1 MLSIVERAKKL
12 MRDLDIDGWL
22 VVSSDEREIHSP
34 WILGVN
40 CYSKHFIFIP
50 RNGDPFVLIS
60 NMEAPMVREF
70 SGIKNVIGYENYG
83 DMRDKLSKYLQEI
96 KGSKIALNYVDDL
109 YNSGGESLNT
119 LTYGDYLSLKGF
131 VKGVE
136 FVSAKK
142 LLYLLRSKKSREEIE
157 NHKVAAD
164 IAVKAMKAAIETIA
178 PGVSESEVAAEAE
191 SVMRRNGAEIAF
203 KTIVASGKNS
213 ADPHHNTSR
222 DKLIKDGELVI
233 VDLGAR
239 YKMQCSDMTWTV
251 FVGKNPPKKAVKMF
265 EAVLKAKT
273 SAISKIK
280 PGVEA
285 WMIDEAAR
293 KVIHEY
299 GFTDNEFMHST
310 GHPLGIEVHDVGPSF
325 SKRDNR
331 ETATI
336 KMEPGMIMTV
346 EPGVYMREFGGV
358 RLEDDVVVTEDG
370 CEVTTESLRELIEL
384 T

>member
-1 MLSIVERAKKL
+1 MIERAKKL
-12 MRDLDIDGWL
+12 MEDLDIDGWL
-22 VVSSDEREIHSP
+22 IVSSDEREIHSP

-50 RNGDPFVLIS
+50 RNGEPFVIIS
-60 NMEAPMVREF
+60 TMEAPMVKEF
-70 SGIKNVIGYENYG
+70 SGISNVIEYENYR
-83 DMRDKLSKYLQEI
+83 DMRDKLLKHLQEL
-96 KGSKIALNYVDDL
+96 KGSKIALNYVEDL

-119 LTYGDYLSLKGF
+119 LTHGDYLSLKEF
-131 VKGVE
+131 AKGVE

-142 LLYLLRSKKSREEIE
+142 LLYLLRSRKSKEEVE

-164 IAVKAMKAAIETIA
+164 IAVKAMKAAIEVIA

-191 SVMRRNGAEIAF
+191 GVMRKNGAEVAF

-233 VDLGAR
+233 IDLGAR
-239 YKMQCSDMTWTV
+239 YRMQCSDMTWTV
-251 FVGKNPPKKAVKMF
+251 FVGKNPPKKAVRMF

-285 WMIDEAAR
+285 WKVDEAAR
-293 KVIHEY
+293 EVIHEY
-299 GFTDNEFMHST
+299 GFTDSEFMHST

-325 SKRDNR
+325 SKKDNR
-331 ETATI
+331 ETAI
-336 KMEPGMIMTV
+336 MRMEPGMIMTV
-346 EPGVYMREFGGV
+346 EPGVYVREFGGV
-358 RLEDDVVVTEDG
+358 RLEDDIVVTEDG
-370 CEVTTESLRELIEL
+370 CEITTESLEELIEL